1 MKKKHFES
9 TTLVAPAKKVLSGW
23 DAMGMPVPANRLQKG
38 YLAIQDILECD
49 KGTAMDIARLCATFI
64 RKDECAYI
72 IGDTSFADFFSRNL
86 GFNGNLK
93 AAEILISQI
102 DLTGRYRILA
112 EMLTD

>member
-9 TTLVAPAKKVLSGW
+9 TTLVAPVKQTLSGW
-23 DAMGMPVPANRLQKG
+23 DAMGMPVPAHRLQKG
-38 YLAIQDILECD
+38 YKAILDILECD
-49 KGTAMDIARLCATFI
+49 RGTAMDIARLCATFI

-72 IGDTSFADFFSRNL
+72 IGDTSISDVFAREL

-93 AAEILISQI
+93 AADTLISQI
-102 DLTGRYRILA
+102 DLIGRYRILA